1 MDFMYLVENLTEE
14 GLLIAAMTAAVMGPV
29 LNDTIA
35 YTTDRKTFR
44 NAHHAYSARPSLLA
58 DLANRGRV
66 AVLLGVSADVLVD
79 SPLTLADL
87 ALSHGCLLCP

>member
-58 DLANRGRV
+58 DLANRGDCGPTSWLTSSLTCTLQNNCHV
-66 AVLLGVSADVLVD
+66 QTGDGEVVS
-79 SPLTLADL
+79 
-87 ALSHGCLLCP
+87 H